1 MKKLILL
8 LSIVLLASCSKSDD
22 DSPKTLPLTYQN
34 LAGKWNFK
42 SVIKADGTVVPFVG
56 RCSTQIDYIEAFSYG
71 RLDTYNFYA
80 DCVSADNNGTG
91 TYYIFPD
98 NLISS
103 GGPIFSDSKVTNLT
117 ANGFTIEYAT
127 PKGLGFIIDI
137 NDAKAIVFEKR

>member
-22 DSPKTLPLTYQN
+22 DSPKILPLTYQN

-42 SVIKADGTVVPFVG
+42 TVIRANGTEVPFVG

-71 RLDTYNFYA
+71 KIVTYNFYP
-80 DCVSADNNGTG
+80 DCVSADNNGSNP
-91 TYYIFPD
+91 YYIFP
-98 NLISS
+98 NNFITSS
-103 GGPIFSDSKVTNLT
+103 GSIFSDVTVTNLT
-117 ANGFTIEYAT
+117 ANGFTIEFAT
-127 PKGLGFIIDI
+127 PTGLGFMIDV